1 MQSSPTSYDYTFVAF
16 PGHYRHRSLGLPFV
30 GGREAGPVQYQ
41 PPTCVIDPYSPYRA
55 PGPRLS
61 PSLLLPGWDIPPFQ
75 IGLLARLIPDTLDKT
90 NLARRPRDWRAAYN
104 PRASFLSNLLAL
116 SSFSKNRSDVQ
127 GDNSF
132 FYNNCNVIHHRIYID
147 PIKRRLTSSLEYDAG
162 RPPVIHDLRH
172 NTYGPIFHARTLT
185 NDRQTAFSDLDIA
198 QFATTPPARFLR
210 LFHPKLPWYIDIQ
223 PLRPNGIIVGDVLFQ
238 LYAQLRQ
245 QILPQHYWN
254 DVLSQQDRSEIS
266 NAYMRRTR
274 ESDEG
279 HGILWI
285 DFLCDEVVFE
295 GLIRTKGGL
304 WEIKTRNIC
313 MKNFMCSD

>member
-1 MQSSPTSYDYTFVAF
+1 
-16 PGHYRHRSLGLPFV
+16 
-30 GGREAGPVQYQ
+30 
-41 PPTCVIDPYSPYRA
+41 
-55 PGPRLS
+55 
-61 PSLLLPGWDIPPFQ
+61 
-75 IGLLARLIPDTLDKT
+75 
-90 NLARRPRDWRAAYN
+90 
-104 PRASFLSNLLAL
+104 
-116 SSFSKNRSDVQ
+116 
-127 GDNSF
+127 
-132 FYNNCNVIHHRIYID
+132 
-147 PIKRRLTSSLEYDAG
+147 
-162 RPPVIHDLRH
+162 
-172 NTYGPIFHARTLT
+172 LT

-210 LFHPKLPWYIDIQ
+210 LFHPKLPWYIDIK
-223 PLRPNGIIVGDVLFQ
+223 PLRPNGIIVGDVLLQ

-304 WEIKTRNIC
+304 WEIKTRNIYA
-313 MKNFMCSD
+313 